1 MLRRNK
7 TTDIAPRMDETDLTR
22 AWRSPRDWFEEM
34 DRWFDDLR
42 RTFPNGGPS
51 SLAPWT
57 EESRLGVRASL
68 VDLIYNGREF
78 LVRAD
83 LPGVSKD
90 DVELNVTPDGIEIKA
105 ESKRQREEKEKGYY
119 YRERRYS
126 ALQRTVPFPEE
137 VLPDQA
143 EASLKDGLLEVRIPK
158 REPGSEKKTVKVR
171 VE

>member
-1 MLRRNK
+1 MQ
-7 TTDIAPRMDETDLTR
+7 APR
-22 AWRSPRDWFEEM
+22 
-34 DRWFDDLR
+34 
-42 RTFPNGGPS
+42 
-51 SLAPWT
+51 
-57 EESRLGVRASL
+57 
-68 VDLIYNGREF
+68 VDLIDTGREY

-90 DVELNVTPDGIEIKA
+90 DVELRATPDGIEIKA

-119 YRERRYS
+119 YRERSYS
-126 ALQRTVPFPEE
+126 ALQRTLPFPEE

-158 REPGSEKKTVKVR
+158 REPTPEKKPVKVR